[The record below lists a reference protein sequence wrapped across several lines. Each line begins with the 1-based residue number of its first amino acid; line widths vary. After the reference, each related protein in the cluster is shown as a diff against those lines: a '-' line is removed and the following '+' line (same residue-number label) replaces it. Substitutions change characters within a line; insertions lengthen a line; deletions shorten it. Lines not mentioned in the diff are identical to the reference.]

1 MANEKGVI
9 LKSVSLE
16 RTEQFEEFVAAQKNF
31 SRSIRVLIQ
40 EAIFRHDGR
49 IVDIWAEYETALQRS
64 IFEGNMRPVRTAPR
78 ESQETSQESTHTVHE
93 PSSTDSHR
101 SFPASPDTETLGMND
116 IPEGYR

>member
-16 RTEQFEEFVAAQKNF
+16 RTAQFEAFVAAQKNF

-49 IVDIWAEYETALQRS
+49 IVDIWEEYETALQRS

-78 ESQETSQESTHTVHE
+78 EVQEGGQEFTPAINE
-93 PSSTDSHR
+93 PPHPDPHHVL
-101 SFPASPDTETLGMND
+101 PAAPRPETQEND

>member
-16 RTEQFEEFVAAQKNF
+16 RTEQFETFVAAQKNF
-31 SRSIRVLIQ
+31 SRSIRILIQ

-49 IVDIWAEYETALQRS
+49 IVDIWEEYETALQRS

-78 ESQETSQESTHTVHE
+78 EAQEEEQESTPAINE
-93 PSSTDSHR
+93 PSGADSTR
-101 SFPASPDTETLGMND
+101 SFPTAARPETQEDD
-116 IPEGYR
+116 IPEGNR

>member
-16 RTEQFEEFVAAQKNF
+16 RTAQFEAFVAAQKNF

-49 IVDIWAEYETALQRS
+49 IVDIWEEYETALQRS
-64 IFEGNMRPVRTAPR
+64 IFEGNMRPVRAVSR
-78 ESQETSQESTHTVHE
+78 ETQEEPQAFTHAINETHRA
-93 PSSTDSHR
+93 DSHR
-101 SFPASPDTETLGMND
+101 SIPAASRPETPEND